1 MCSQDEQHCT
11 CSVSV
16 AGGRGSSGA
25 PLRAIRALVE
35 TLNSMS
41 ERLDAMYSKL
51 LRAQLIQML
60 Y

>member
-16 AGGRGSSGA
+16 AGGRVRA
-25 PLRAIRALVE
+25 LRAIRALVE